1 MPRDPP
7 VTIATRPAGDP
18 SSGMFMARVWTA
30 AHPFEPG
37 YSRAHHRPYRY
48 RMAAPRTLAFSG
60 RARERQVL
68 DRLLDRVRGG
78 EGAVV
83 VRPGAAGGGKAST
96 RCLFVAQAS

>member
-48 RMAAPRTLAFSG
+48 RMAAPRTPAFRG

-78 EGAVV
+78 ERAGLGI
-83 VRPGAAGGGKAST
+83 RGGAGGRPDAAD
-96 RCLFVAQAS
+96 RLFAAP

>member
-1 MPRDPP
+1 
-7 VTIATRPAGDP
+7 
-18 SSGMFMARVWTA
+18 MFMARVWTA

-48 RMAAPRTLAFSG
+48 RMAAPRTPAFRG

-78 EGAVV
+78 ESAGLVIRGVGGGGRAARVGFWRRPRAGWRVVSV
-83 VRPGAAGGGKAST
+83 VRAVCAE
-96 RCLFVAQAS
+96 